1 MPLNAVA
8 STIESAVAPVFLL
21 AGIGGILN
29 VVGSRLSRA
38 VDRTR
43 VVEDLGVSSTAFDHR
58 RYDNELA
65 MLERRIKHS
74 NRATTLCVASALA
87 VCLVVVLL
95 FISQMLAFDLGNI
108 IAFVFVIAMVLLAG
122 GLIEFLTEIRV
133 AIRGR
138 RAHREHIRRPRVDS
152 LPSTE
157 RNF

>member
-29 VVGSRLSRA
+29 VVGTRLSRA

-43 VVEDLGVSSTAFDHR
+43 VVENLGVDSTALDHR

-122 GLIEFLTEIRV
+122 GLIEFLTEIQV
-133 AIRGR
+133 AITGR
-138 RAHREHIRRPRVDS
+138 RAHREHLRRPRVDS
-152 LPSTE
+152 LPITE